1 MSKTRLVKWN
11 YLEGSLYPSCTG
23 THLRSVCIFGAAEL
37 RWLLNYGH
45 WFANKFDPKVD
56 PVLIKCLEEKL
67 EEKAATLG

>member
-37 RWLLNYGH
+37 RWTSQL
-45 WFANKFDPKVD
+45 W
-56 PVLIKCLEEKL
+56 
-67 EEKAATLG
+67 TLVRQQV